1 MAKKTENI
9 LYTPDVDKL
18 VRAVEEATRATAM
31 NTTRFIEPASGTLSR
46 AMSKRNHIV
55 FGRRGS
61 GKTSLLLKAKR
72 DLSLRR
78 TPVAF
83 VDMEQFKSHSYPDV
97 LISVLIATLQSFRE
111 WVEEVGLSPGSKVRW
126 WQKVFGAQPERS
138 PLNKSKSIELLRKLD
153 GYIEVLNTNLHAED
167 DASLNFKWLKEQY

>member
-1 MAKKTENI
+1 MLSRWEYLSIERIIWHLEVEYIESTFLLLNFGNTYI
-9 LYTPDVDKL
+9 LVLLNVEGDFGGCEKSEDILNKPEIDDL
-18 VRAVEEATRATAM
+18 VRAVEEATRATVM
-31 NTTRFIEPASGTLSR
+31 STTRFIEPAGSTLSR

-72 DLSLRR
+72 DLSLKR

-97 LISVLIATLQSFRE
+97 LISVLIATRIF
-111 WVEEVGLSPGSKVRW
+111 
-126 WQKVFGAQPERS
+126 
-138 PLNKSKSIELLRKLD
+138 
-153 GYIEVLNTNLHAED
+153 
-167 DASLNFKWLKEQY
+167 